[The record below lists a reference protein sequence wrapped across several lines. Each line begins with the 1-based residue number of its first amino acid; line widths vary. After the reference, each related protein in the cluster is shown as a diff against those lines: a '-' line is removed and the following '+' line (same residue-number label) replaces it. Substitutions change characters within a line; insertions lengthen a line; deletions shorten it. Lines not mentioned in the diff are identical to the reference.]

1 MEISAA
7 LKITG
12 LHPLTDLG
20 GASLLRRDGKSLVY
34 GIQID
39 GPPGEV
45 AIVRALSDRLSG
57 PDGKLMVNPLATG
70 AIPEVLITVGP
81 NRISLP
87 LTE

>member
-45 AIVRALSDRLSG
+45 AIMRALSDRLSG
-57 PDGKLMVNPLATG
+57 PDGKLVVNHPLATG

-81 NRISLP
+81 NPIYFL
-87 LTE
+87 